1 MGRARDDDPSAAAGY
16 LDAWRRAR
24 REYVGAR
31 AVIPRG
37 KSRASI
43 LRVRGGCRGAIARWD
58 GKMLKILDFWDEARV
73 TARGGADVEAKRT
86 NRKTDDGERGDTNS
100 KPHINTLHRH
110 KYGISFHLRIR
121 ERGSPG

>member
-86 NRKTDDGERGDTNS
+86 NRKTDDGERAEN
-100 KPHINTLHRH
+100 
-110 KYGISFHLRIR
+110 
-121 ERGSPG
+121 EQ